1 MVTPSSHIS
10 LRINEEDLM
19 LLDAK
24 IGQYGAR
31 NRSDVVRLAIQEYLR
46 GQPRLPDMD
55 IIKIPLGRSDKVKLE
70 MLYELEGT
78 SREQAALEGL
88 KLYINQSISR
98 ADEIVKLEKALE
110 ESRALTLRSKE
121 YQEEGESA
129 EGMGNE
135 A

>member
-1 MVTPSSHIS
+1 MAAPSSHIS

-24 IGQYGAR
+24 IGQLGAR
-31 NRSDVVRLAIQEYLR
+31 NRSDVVRLAIQEYLH

-55 IIKIPLGRSDKVKLE
+55 TIKIPLGRRDKVNLE

-98 ADEIVKLEKALE
+98 ADETIKLEKALE

-121 YQEEGESA
+121 YQE
-129 EGMGNE
+129 
-135 A
+135 

>member
-1 MVTPSSHIS
+1 MGAPSQHIS

-46 GQPRLPDMD
+46 GQPKLPDMD
-55 IIKIPLGRSDKVKLE
+55 TIKIALGRRDKMHLE

-78 SREQAALEGL
+78 SKEQAALEGL
-88 KLYINQSISR
+88 KLYIKESVAR
-98 ADEIVKLEKALE
+98 AEETLLLEKALE
-110 ESRALTLRSKE
+110 ESRALTLKSKE
-121 YQEEGESA
+121 YQE
-129 EGMGNE
+129 
-135 A
+135 

>member
-24 IGQYGAR
+24 IGQHGAR
-31 NRSDVVRLAIQEYLR
+31 NRSDVARLAIQEYLR

-121 YQEEGESA
+121 YQE
-129 EGMGNE
+129 
-135 A
+135 

>member
-46 GQPRLPDMD
+46 GQPLLPDMD

-121 YQEEGESA
+121 YQE
-129 EGMGNE
+129 
-135 A
+135 

>member
-88 KLYINQSISR
+88 KLYINQSLSR

-121 YQEEGESA
+121 YQE
-129 EGMGNE
+129 
-135 A
+135 

>member
-31 NRSDVVRLAIQEYLR
+31 NRSDVIRLAIQEYLR

-121 YQEEGESA
+121 YQE
-129 EGMGNE
+129 
-135 A
+135 

>member
-55 IIKIPLGRSDKVKLE
+55 TIKIPLGRSDKVKLE

-121 YQEEGESA
+121 YQE
-129 EGMGNE
+129 
-135 A
+135 

>member
-55 IIKIPLGRSDKVKLE
+55 VIKIPLGRSDKVKLE

-121 YQEEGESA
+121 YQE
-129 EGMGNE
+129 
-135 A
+135 

>member
-78 SREQAALEGL
+78 SREQAAIEGL

-121 YQEEGESA
+121 YQE
-129 EGMGNE
+129 
-135 A
+135 

>member
-1 MVTPSSHIS
+1 MGAPSTHIS

-24 IGQYGAR
+24 IGQLGAR
-31 NRSDVVRLAIQEYLR
+31 NRSDVIRLAIQDYLR

-55 IIKIPLGRSDKVKLE
+55 TIKIPLGRRDKVNLE

-88 KLYINQSISR
+88 KLYIKQSATR
-98 ADEIVKLEKALE
+98 AEETIQLEKALE
-110 ESRALTLRSKE
+110 ESRALTIKSKE
-121 YQEEGESA
+121 YQE
-129 EGMGNE
+129 
-135 A
+135 

>member
-1 MVTPSSHIS
+1 MGAPSTHIS

-24 IGQYGAR
+24 IGQLGAR
-31 NRSDVVRLAIQEYLR
+31 NRSDVVRLAIQDYLR

-55 IIKIPLGRSDKVKLE
+55 TIKIPLGRRDKVNLE

-88 KLYINQSISR
+88 KLYIKKSVAR
-98 ADEIVKLEKALE
+98 AEETIQLEKALE
-110 ESRALTLRSKE
+110 ESRALTIKSKE
-121 YQEEGESA
+121 YQE
-129 EGMGNE
+129 
-135 A
+135 

>member
-55 IIKIPLGRSDKVKLE
+55 IIKIPLGRSDKVKLG

-121 YQEEGESA
+121 YQE
-129 EGMGNE
+129 
-135 A
+135 

>member
-1 MVTPSSHIS
+1 MGAPSQHIS

-24 IGQYGAR
+24 IGQLGAR

-55 IIKIPLGRSDKVKLE
+55 TIRIPLGRRDKMNLE

-78 SREQAALEGL
+78 SKEQAALEGL
-88 KLYINQSISR
+88 KLYIKQSVKR
-98 ADEIVKLEKALE
+98 AEETIQLEKALE
-110 ESRALTLRSKE
+110 ESRALTIRSKE
-121 YQEEGESA
+121 YQE
-129 EGMGNE
+129 
-135 A
+135 

>member
-24 IGQYGAR
+24 IGQHGAR

-55 IIKIPLGRSDKVKLE
+55 IIKIPLGRSDKGKLE

-121 YQEEGESA
+121 YQE
-129 EGMGNE
+129 
-135 A
+135 

>member
-98 ADEIVKLEKALE
+98 ADEIIKLEKALE

-121 YQEEGESA
+121 YQE
-129 EGMGNE
+129 
-135 A
+135 

>member
-46 GQPRLPDMD
+46 GQPRLQ
-55 IIKIPLGRSDKVKLE
+55 
-70 MLYELEGT
+70 T
-78 SREQAALEGL
+78 W
-88 KLYINQSISR
+88 
-98 ADEIVKLEKALE
+98 
-110 ESRALTLRSKE
+110 T
-121 YQEEGESA
+121 
-129 EGMGNE
+129 
-135 A
+135 

>member
-55 IIKIPLGRSDKVKLE
+55 IIKIPLGRSDKAKLE

-78 SREQAALEGL
+78 GREQAALEGL

-98 ADEIVKLEKALE
+98 AHEIVKLEKALE
-110 ESRALTLRSKE
+110 ESRALTIRSKE
-121 YQEEGESA
+121 YQE
-129 EGMGNE
+129 
-135 A
+135 

>member
-46 GQPRLPDMD
+46 GQPRLPDME

-121 YQEEGESA
+121 YQE
-129 EGMGNE
+129 
-135 A
+135 

>member
-1 MVTPSSHIS
+1 
-10 LRINEEDLM
+10 M

-24 IGQYGAR
+24 IGQHGAR

-121 YQEEGESA
+121 YQE
-129 EGMGNE
+129 
-135 A
+135 

>member
-24 IGQYGAR
+24 IGQHGAR

-46 GQPRLPDMD
+46 GQPRLPDLD

-121 YQEEGESA
+121 YQE
-129 EGMGNE
+129 
-135 A
+135 

>member
-98 ADEIVKLEKALE
+98 VDEIVKLEKALE

-121 YQEEGESA
+121 YQE
-129 EGMGNE
+129 
-135 A
+135 

>member
-121 YQEEGESA
+121 YQE
-129 EGMGNE
+129 
-135 A
+135 